1 MSAATH
7 CCLVTQ
13 SEDGVLSDW
22 QWLLRPRGAPRIF
35 CLRIGGHSLFHG
47 KGTLGLSAMGNV
59 FGCVRGP
66 KEECRVDPKKA
77 PLRPESKELKG
88 RRYFQRKKRKSDIS
102 GPVEPPD
109 SPGCEAVMR
118 EVVGV
123 SREPQN
129 DPGGNVEESQTGMA
143 VEAHL
148 SSQERL
154 SGGICVGEE
163 PVSIFRGSCHQPHKK
178 LTPWISSDSQRSSSA
193 VDRRLH
199 DISTASRVAPAREG
213 VLVKRLMVPQ
223 LRRAV
228 SLGAAEHTLP
238 TLRVEET
245 SLEFVCGSEANGR
258 RRRRASSF
266 SGYIHYPVSAKCV
279 SADHKVNL

>member
-1 MSAATH
+1 
-7 CCLVTQ
+7 
-13 SEDGVLSDW
+13 
-22 QWLLRPRGAPRIF
+22 
-35 CLRIGGHSLFHG
+35 
-47 KGTLGLSAMGNV
+47 MGNV

-66 KEECRVDPKKA
+66 KEECHVDPKKA

-102 GPVEPPD
+102 GSVVPPD
-109 SPGCEAVMR
+109 SPGCEPITS

-129 DPGGNVEESQTGMA
+129 DRQGKVESQTGIA
-143 VEAHL
+143 VETHL
-148 SSQERL
+148 SSQESL
-154 SGGICVGEE
+154 SGCICVGEE
-163 PVSIFRGSCHQPHKK
+163 SVLIFRDSFHQPDKK
-178 LTPWISSDSQRSSSA
+178 LPSRISSDSKRSSSA

-199 DISTASRVAPAREG
+199 DISTASKVAPAREG

-228 SLGAAEHTLP
+228 SFGAAEHTLP
-238 TLRVEET
+238 TLRVSDGSGNEET
-245 SLEFVCGSEANGR
+245 FAEFMCGSEADGR

>member
-1 MSAATH
+1 
-7 CCLVTQ
+7 
-13 SEDGVLSDW
+13 
-22 QWLLRPRGAPRIF
+22 
-35 CLRIGGHSLFHG
+35 
-47 KGTLGLSAMGNV
+47 MGNV
-59 FGCVRGP
+59 CGCVRGP
-66 KEECRVDPKKA
+66 KEECYVDPKKA

-88 RRYFQRKKRKSDIS
+88 RRYFQRKNQRKSDIR
-102 GPVEPPD
+102 PVEPPD
-109 SPGCEAVMR
+109 RPGCEAVMS

-129 DPGGNVEESQTGMA
+129 VPGGNVEESQTGM
-143 VEAHL
+143 EGETHL
-148 SSQERL
+148 SSKESL

-163 PVSIFRGSCHQPHKK
+163 PVSIFRDSCHQPHKK
-178 LTPWISSDSQRSSSA
+178 LTPRISSDSEWSSSA

-228 SLGAAEHTLP
+228 SFGAAERTLP
-238 TLRVEET
+238 TLRVGDASRNEET
-245 SLEFVCGSEANGR
+245 FAEFMCGSEANGR
-258 RRRRASSF
+258 RGRRASSF

>member
-1 MSAATH
+1 
-7 CCLVTQ
+7 
-13 SEDGVLSDW
+13 
-22 QWLLRPRGAPRIF
+22 
-35 CLRIGGHSLFHG
+35 
-47 KGTLGLSAMGNV
+47 MGNV

-77 PLRPESKELKG
+77 PLRPESKELRG

-102 GPVEPPD
+102 RPVEPPD
-109 SPGCEAVMR
+109 SPGCEADTS
-118 EVVGV
+118 EVVCV

-129 DPGGNVEESQTGMA
+129 DPGGNVEESQTGMS
-143 VEAHL
+143 VETHL

-163 PVSIFRGSCHQPHKK
+163 PVSIFRGFCHQPRKK
-178 LTPWISSDSQRSSSA
+178 LTPRISSDSQRSSSA
-193 VDRRLH
+193 VDRSLH
-199 DISTASRVAPAREG
+199 DISAASRVAPAREG
-213 VLVKRLMVPQ
+213 VLVKRLMVP
-223 LRRAV
+223 RAV
-228 SLGAAEHTLP
+228 SFGAAEHTLP

-245 SLEFVCGSEANGR
+245 FTEFVCGSETNGK
-258 RRRRASSF
+258 RASSF